1 MTPCFEGPDFFA
13 CPSED
18 KFVMTSENEKQHE
31 NSLEKKCLFNL
42 APLND
47 ENEVHVVDYYHLDR
61 NYEPGGG
68 IEGEPKGVAAYGC
81 SVPFCKC
88 CAEAGGFYEGNP
100 VEHSYLSSKETD
112 LNDYQLKVVEDIP
125 TDCDSAAQHKINK
138 TNYCV
143 KSGCTN
149 DGVEGFKGSPDLNVK
164 VAEKDFIT
172 NGIDSYEF
180 GDGGKGSAE
189 PHEPDAPAE
198 GEDVTDELLMYNT
211 QDDEYEVFDLRI
223 IHRKNRSVGNCF
235 IFALGCIRLILSFKS
250 SRFFSLFLEQR
261 CQNVWIEMTLF

>member
-1 MTPCFEGPDFFA
+1 
-13 CPSED
+13 
-18 KFVMTSENEKQHE
+18 
-31 NSLEKKCLFNL
+31 
-42 APLND
+42 
-47 ENEVHVVDYYHLDR
+47 
-61 NYEPGGG
+61 
-68 IEGEPKGVAAYGC
+68 
-81 SVPFCKC
+81 
-88 CAEAGGFYEGNP
+88 
-100 VEHSYLSSKETD
+100 
-112 LNDYQLKVVEDIP
+112 VEDIP

-164 VAEKDFIT
+164 VAEKDFIP